1 MRMALAIGLDG
12 TRINDF
18 FEGDSLGGVWKMS
31 GDDDEVDE
39 LTVCYSI
46 MVRTC
51 NSSHRG

>member
-1 MRMALAIGLDG
+1 MRMALAVGLDG

-39 LTVCYSI
+39 LTVCCSI
-46 MVRTC
+46 MVCT